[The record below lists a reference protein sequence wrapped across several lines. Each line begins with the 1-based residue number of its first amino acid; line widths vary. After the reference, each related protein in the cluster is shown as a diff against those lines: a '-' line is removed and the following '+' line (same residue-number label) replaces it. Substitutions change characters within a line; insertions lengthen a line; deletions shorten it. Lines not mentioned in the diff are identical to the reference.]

1 MAGMAAGFCLLNLGI
16 AAHAS
21 SSEVQVLDRTIPPGF
36 KPPPPPP
43 PPAIEKDEPDDPLEP
58 VEPPD
63 NSPPEPEEVPI
74 VGGVELPTDSFKLDK
89 DTFLRIELS
98 SPGLMNGW
106 ASADVAVVQGDD
118 DATHIMDA
126 ELTRYS
132 DDDPDESTTTDTL
145 HAWIDDPGSYHL
157 LVRLLGAR
165 GTSETGG
172 DIPAPVRIQ
181 AWAMPRRSLPFYL
194 MAVASGVM
202 AVVFFVVSR
211 VTGRRRAPAED
222 EEDDE

>member
-1 MAGMAAGFCLLNLGI
+1 MSVVAAFFCLLNLGV
-16 AAHAS
+16 AAYAS
-21 SSEVQVLDRTIPPGF
+21 SSAVQVLDRTIPPGF

-43 PPAIEKDEPDDPLEP
+43 PAVEKDEPDDPLEP

-74 VGGVELPTDSFKLDK
+74 VGGVELPTDSFKLEK
-89 DTFLRIELS
+89 DTFLKIELS
-98 SPGLMNGW
+98 APTLMNGW
-106 ASADVAVVQGDD
+106 ASVDIAVVQGDD

-132 DDDPDESTTTDTL
+132 DDDADESTTGDTL

-172 DIPAPVRIQ
+172 DIPVPIRIQ
-181 AWAMPRRSLPFYL
+181 AWAMPRRPLPFYL
-194 MAVASGVM
+194 MAIASGVM
-202 AVVFFVVSR
+202 AVAFFIVSR
-211 VTGRRRAPAED
+211 VTGRRRAPAEE